1 MNDAEVSERFLDI
14 IDIEAERLA
23 ILIEDILILSE
34 IESMKIDRNVGVY
47 PIADIVGEVID
58 VLSIKAD
65 QKNLQL
71 NVSVQEDL
79 PLLECNK
86 DRIKQLL
93 INLIDNSIKY
103 TEEGSVS
110 IDCSQSRDEQFLNIK
125 ITDTGIGIDEKHLER
140 LFERFYRV
148 DKGRSRKQGGT
159 GLGLS
164 IVKHI
169 VELYHGKIT
178 VKSQVGQGTTMKVKL
193 PFKI

>member
-1 MNDAEVSERFLDI
+1 MD
-14 IDIEAERLA
+14 
-23 ILIEDILILSE
+23 
-34 IESMKIDRNVGVY
+34 
-47 PIADIVGEVID
+47 
-58 VLSIKAD
+58 
-65 QKNLQL
+65 L
-71 NVSVQEDL
+71 NISVQEDL

-110 IDCSQSRDEQFLNIK
+110 IECSQSRDEQFLNIK
-125 ITDTGIGIDEKHLER
+125 ISDTGIGIDEKHLER

>member
-1 MNDAEVSERFLDI
+1 
-14 IDIEAERLA
+14 
-23 ILIEDILILSE
+23 
-34 IESMKIDRNVGVY
+34 MKIDRNVGVY